1 MVRFR
6 PAVAGVKNCTSFWS
20 IFSGSGADFRL
31 GTRGTPMQTYGFGEV
46 PGENPDQKEV
56 QFFTPATAGRN
67 RTKTCDPR
75 QLVALKNFTEAIF
88 EILIFSPTFSRIL
101 KKVTFSRFF
110 GTPGSLHGLPYT
122 HQHPQRGFLR
132 FFRGFSSFFDSKR
145 CQRMPADLRRRGIS
159 RGIHF

>member
-1 MVRFR
+1 MPSRKSA
-6 PAVAGVKNCTSFWS
+6 P
-20 IFSGSGADFRL
+20 D
-31 GTRGTPMQTYGFGEV
+31 P
-46 PGENPDQKEV
+46 ENIDQKEV

-75 QLVALKNFTEAIF
+75 QLVVLKNFTEAIF

-122 HQHPQRGFLR
+122 HQHPPEGIFEIFSRFLK
-132 FFRGFSSFFDSKR
+132 FFRLKTLPKDARGPTSTRNFTGDSFLMVSERFR
-145 CQRMPADLRRRGIS
+145 TDLVLKT
-159 RGIHF
+159 